1 MTKRALKLTVRI
13 PGFETNVL
21 AWRKKIYDAI
31 VEVQKRR
38 KVAYVDD
45 DKLEV
50 EICLYLGDYK
60 LTTLD
65 LDNRAKTI
73 LDALQG
79 FMRDKGK
86 SGLPCI
92 IPNDNQ
98 IYRLIVEKR
107 FPPKANLAA
116 LSKIEIRTYVNDGRT
131 VSRTRTTSKLAARSN
146 KRLERTRR

>member
-1 MTKRALKLTVRI
+1 MSKRALKLYVRI
-13 PGFETNVL
+13 PNFESDVL
-21 AWRKKIYDAI
+21 AWRRKIYDAI
-31 VEVQKRR
+31 VKVQQGSSVK
-38 KVAYVDD
+38 YDEN

-50 EICLYLGDYK
+50 EICLYLVPYK

-86 SGLPCI
+86 NGLPCI

-107 FPPKANLAA
+107 LPPKGNVAA
-116 LSKIEIRTYVNDGRT
+116 FSRIEIRGYDHHART
-131 VSRTRTTSKLAARSN
+131 AGSTRTTRKLPARSN
-146 KRLERTRR
+146 KRLQRTPR